1 MQSATLIRLSSKGQ
15 VVIPKSIRHQHQW
28 HSGQQF
34 VVEETDSGIL
44 LRPVKP
50 SLFPKTTLQ
59 QAAGCLQSA
68 YAGEPKTLE
77 DMEDAIRQGVEA
89 QYGRR

>member
-1 MQSATLIRLSSKGQ
+1 MPTATLIRLSSKGQ

-34 VVEETDSGIL
+34 MVEETNNGIL

-50 SLFPKTTLQ
+50 ALFSKTTLQ

-68 YAGEPKTLE
+68 YAGKPKTQE
-77 DMEDAIRQGVEA
+77 DMEDAICQGVEA
-89 QYGRR
+89 YYGRR